1 MYPLESKV
9 FSDVFRGIKREHW
22 EEKSL
27 NRGKD
32 VGKDNERKKR
42 KSAANISSKLIHS
55 KRAHLEQKIS
65 TSQRDSILI
74 AEAREDM
81 RLNVYTK

>member
-1 MYPLESKV
+1 MGRKE
-9 FSDVFRGIKREHW
+9 
-22 EEKSL
+22 L

-42 KSAANISSKLIHS
+42 KSAANISSKLIDS